1 MRRTGIAVIA
11 RERDFIGD
19 FETGD
24 VIDLSLIDA
33 DKKTPGDQAFDFI
46 GTNVN
51 FTKVAGQ
58 LRSVWTADSQ
68 IVQADVNDD
77 VKADFAIEVSD
88 PGHAITLSASD
99 LSCSERHPAAY
110 YLRRRFQ
117 RIAVALFAAQKRRG
131 RREG

>member
-1 MRRTGIAVIA
+1 LFSAFTLRAHTATMMRRTGIAVIA

-33 DKKTPGDQAFDFI
+33 DKKTPGDQAFNFI

-68 IVQADVNDD
+68 IVQADVNGDG
-77 VKADFAIEVSD
+77 KADFAIEVSD
-88 PGHAITLSASD
+88 PGHAITLSAGD
-99 LSCSERHPAAY
+99 FIL
-110 YLRRRFQ
+110 
-117 RIAVALFAAQKRRG
+117 
-131 RREG
+131 

>member
-1 MRRTGIAVIA
+1 MMRRTGIAVIA
-11 RERDFIGD
+11 KERDVIGD
-19 FETGD
+19 FETGY

-68 IVQADVNDD
+68 IVQADVNSDG
-77 VKADFAIEVSD
+77 KADFAIKVSD
-88 PGHAITLSASD
+88 PGHAITLSAGD
-99 LSCSERHPAAY
+99 
-110 YLRRRFQ
+110 F
-117 RIAVALFAAQKRRG
+117 IV
-131 RREG
+131 